1 MTPQKSITRLMVVA
15 AFILIAAISYQSRD
29 QISTMISTTNWRQLA
44 LAISALTLANI
55 GMAIVFTE
63 LLSSKSPKYP
73 PKRII
78 TGSFLLSQVA
88 KYIPGRIWGIA
99 MQATMLRAPG
109 ATSSIF
115 AINIELTIINLAMAT
130 GIGMA
135 FLIWPQ
141 YGLLYSLTVLLATW
155 LIGTRLLS
163 LDFFRRAISIMQRML
178 PLTGRKLT
186 EKFVTGDAKPTETRP
201 SGYSGLLLYI
211 LMYCLGWWLLAKATT
226 QLDATTCMNI
236 VAALSLSYI
245 AGVASLLPAGIGA
258 REGTLVILAP
268 ALGLTHEN
276 MAAIAITSRAA
287 MILMD
292 ILTAAIGAALL
303 KTPAEESA

>member
-141 YGLLYSLTVLLATW
+141 YGILYSLTVFLATW

-163 LDFFRRAISIMQRML
+163 LDFSKRAMSMM
-178 PLTGRKLT
+178 
-186 EKFVTGDAKPTETRP
+186 
-201 SGYSGLLLYI
+201 
-211 LMYCLGWWLLAKATT
+211 
-226 QLDATTCMNI
+226 
-236 VAALSLSYI
+236 
-245 AGVASLLPAGIGA
+245 
-258 REGTLVILAP
+258 
-268 ALGLTHEN
+268 
-276 MAAIAITSRAA
+276 
-287 MILMD
+287 
-292 ILTAAIGAALL
+292 
-303 KTPAEESA
+303 